1 MTRLAIMKKNRFLFL
16 LFSRPLSVISTEKTG
31 FLPTIDEQSCG
42 GRGDRA
48 LISQFALIGDR
59 GHFPVRRAFPR
70 PGKRV
75 RHN

>member
-1 MTRLAIMKKNRFLFL
+1 MTRPAIVERKHSLFF
-16 LFSRPLSVISTEKTG
+16 FSPIVISYLVETG
-31 FLPTIDEQSCG
+31 FLPTIDEQPCG

-59 GHFPVRRAFPR
+59 GHFSARRAFPR